1 MKSNFVEMAKK
12 IIVTYLGSEL
22 TFEGL
27 SELYDIQSGDNEVL
41 LRHVKALESIFT
53 QARKDLEN
61 ELKGIHVV
69 DETI

>member
-27 SELYDIQSGDNEVL
+27 SELYDIQNGDNEVL